1 MADSISNDPSTYRDW
16 VANVTIEKHAL
27 GGSGKV
33 CFFIGDE
40 NEIPSN
46 PSQWHQSPLYVG
58 AFSIF
63 ATGQVA
69 AEMRIGGTVHLTK
82 ALIRH
87 GVPLTGRQ
95 PVEYLTQNL
104 RWRVS
109 TVAGEEKSIADIP
122 SLKIIVQSA
131 GYEVP
136 GGVIGGRPERTG
148 WTKYPEITHGKP
160 GGVNHGDDL

>member
-1 MADSISNDPSTYRDW
+1 MADSITTDPSTYRDW

-33 CFFIGDE
+33 YFFIGDE
-40 NEIPSN
+40 KDIPPI

-58 AFSIF
+58 AFSILGI
-63 ATGQVA
+63 GQGTP
-69 AEMRIGGTVHLTK
+69 EMTIGGTVHLTK

-95 PVEYLTQNL
+95 PVEYLTKNL
-104 RWRVS
+104 HWRVS
-109 TVAGEEKSIADIP
+109 TVTGEEKSIADIP
-122 SLKIIVQSA
+122 SLKIVVQSA

-148 WTKYPEITHGKP
+148 WTRYPEITHGKP
-160 GGVNHGDDL
+160 GGVDHKDDF